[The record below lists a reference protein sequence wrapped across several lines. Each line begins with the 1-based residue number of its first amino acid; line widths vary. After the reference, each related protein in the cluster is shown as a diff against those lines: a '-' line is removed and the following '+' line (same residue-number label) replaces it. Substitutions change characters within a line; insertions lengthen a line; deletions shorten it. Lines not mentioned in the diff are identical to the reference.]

1 MSTFAERLRELRGP
15 ESQASFAD
23 TIGINKIQYAKYE
36 GGKNSPS
43 IDVLSRIC
51 RAHCCSADWL
61 LGLDDK
67 SCGGRNNSARAGTG
81 GIAIAGSGNSVTGV
95 VAPSTK
101 HQAPSTTCA
110 KCPYKKKLK
119 ALEKLIQK

>member
-1 MSTFAERLRELRGP
+1 MARQLGMK
-15 ESQASFAD
+15 QQ
-23 TIGINKIQYAKYE
+23 QYARYE
-36 GGKNSPS
+36 NGITSPGAET
-43 IDVLSRIC
+43 IVLIC
-51 RAHCCSADWL
+51 KVHACSSDWL

-67 SCGGRNNSARAGTG
+67 SCHGGNNSARAGTG

>member
-1 MSTFAERLRELRGP
+1 MRELRGP
-15 ESQASFAD
+15 SSLREMADPVGIKFQAWAR
-23 TIGINKIQYAKYE
+23 YE
-36 GGKNSPS
+36 AGGAIPGGEIITK
-43 IDVLSRIC
+43 IC
-51 RAHCCSADWL
+51 RVHACSADWL
-61 LGLDDK
+61 LGLKD
-67 SCGGRNNSARAGTG
+67 SCSVVQNNSARAGTG